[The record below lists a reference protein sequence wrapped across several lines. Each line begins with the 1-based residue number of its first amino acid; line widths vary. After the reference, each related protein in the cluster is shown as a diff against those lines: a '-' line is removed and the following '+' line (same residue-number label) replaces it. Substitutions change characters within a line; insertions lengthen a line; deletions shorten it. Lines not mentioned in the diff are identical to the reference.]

1 MEKLIFL
8 LVFAAIAAVHSWWK
22 KKQGA
27 EGDSEPWPGQPQRR
41 QPPRPAGQ
49 PAPPPPKQPQRWEEE
64 LRRLLQGDAPKPP
77 VPPPLLRIPAPPPA
91 PGQRPVIIPQSDP
104 DMEKGL
110 SVQMPSL
117 LQSAQAYLRASSL
130 ESRVAS
136 HMRGVEQQVTTH
148 KTTSVTRQVPAEIR
162 QAVGLVRH
170 RQSLRAAIIAS
181 VVLGPP
187 KSLEG

>member
-49 PAPPPPKQPQRWEEE
+49 PA
-64 LRRLLQGDAPKPP
+64 
-77 VPPPLLRIPAPPPA
+77 APPPA

-136 HMRGVEQQVTTH
+136 
-148 KTTSVTRQVPAEIR
+148 
-162 QAVGLVRH
+162 
-170 RQSLRAAIIAS
+170 
-181 VVLGPP
+181 
-187 KSLEG
+187 